1 MSTIQVASLAN
12 AAIPSTK
19 GASPAPMPEQM
30 PQSAAD
36 GGPNR
41 LFTEILSVHTS
52 RSKGDPKKVELPSLP
67 DKHPQKKDKG
77 KTSISA
83 GSLALAASA
92 EVPIRTDG
100 PPPAKAETKAAP
112 QSTIPP
118 AAEAMPQPHENKG
131 STFSD
136 NGTITIPVGMRHQSL
151 QQSVPST
158 WPKAVLGGA
167 KDSRSATAK
176 PPVPT
181 SPSKPITSSENV
193 ARPASASEHNPA
205 LGLSSEDFGK
215 SSPSLAEPSPSQGDG
230 KPKAR
235 NGVTPG
241 TQPGPANPKAEKVPK
256 SQSQSPHPSALE
268 VITAAPGFS
277 TKVTPATLAPANSV
291 SAPPTSPV
299 NLKFLSEVISRPLSN
314 GNGTY
319 TVVIAL
325 HPSELGQLHAVVSL
339 ERDELRVFITP
350 QTQAGHT
357 AMSTNVDALKA
368 QLAQG
373 GMSVNVTLRDP
384 GSHARG
390 DAWPE
395 PDRTRSEPA
404 AAKDPLFA
412 GSITPEPDPGQIHLM
427 L

>member
-12 AAIPSTK
+12 VAIPSTK
-19 GASPAPMPEQM
+19 GASPATTPEKM
-30 PQSAAD
+30 SQSAAD
-36 GGPNR
+36 GRPDH
-41 LFTEILSVHTS
+41 LFTEILSAHTS
-52 RSKGDPKKVELPSLP
+52 RSKGSPKKVELPSPP

-83 GSLALAASA
+83 GSLSLAASD

-100 PPPAKAETKAAP
+100 PPPAKAEAKAAP
-112 QSTIPP
+112 QNPIPP
-118 AAEAMPQPHENKG
+118 VAEAIPQAREDKG
-131 STFSD
+131 RAVSN
-136 NGTITIPVGMRHQSL
+136 NGAITIPVDMRNESP
-151 QQSVPST
+151 QQSEHNT
-158 WPKAVLGGA
+158 WSKAVLVGA
-167 KDSRSATAK
+167 KDSRSAAAK

-181 SPSKPITSSENV
+181 TPLVSMTSNENV
-193 ARPASASEHNPA
+193 ARPSSASEHSPA
-205 LGLSSEDFGK
+205 LGLSSEVSGK
-215 SSPSLAEPSPSQGDG
+215 SSPLLAEPSPSQGDG
-230 KPKAR
+230 KPKAGV
-235 NGVTPG
+235 GVTLV

-256 SQSQSPHPSALE
+256 SQSQSPDPPALE
-268 VITAAPGFS
+268 VITATSGFS
-277 TKVTPATLAPANSV
+277 TKVTPPKLAATNSV

-299 NLKFLSEVISRPLSN
+299 NLKYLSEVISRPLSN

-325 HPSELGQLHAVVSL
+325 HPSELGQLQAVVSL

-357 AMSTNVDALKA
+357 AMSTNVDALKT

-395 PDRTRSEPA
+395 PDRIRSEPA
-404 AAKDPLFA
+404 ASKDPLFA
-412 GSITPEPDPGQIHLM
+412 SSITPEPDPGQIHLM